1 MESVLKH
8 NLSLTEYQ
16 QLEENTS
23 TRYEYHHGEVFAM
36 AGGTME
42 HSGIAANVLKLLGN
56 LLPANCRPFESNLKI
71 YIAAVDKGLYPDV
84 SVACRPVDRM
94 KEINAITNPILLV
107 EVLSKSTAGYDL
119 GKKFWYFSQLPSL
132 REYVL
137 IEQES
142 WQVEVRYRS
151 AVDKNWEMTY
161 FQGENTEVALRSV
174 GIKLPMAQI
183 YQDID
188 DF

>member
-1 MESVLKH
+1 MEPVLKH
-8 NLSLTEYQ
+8 NLSLAEYQ
-16 QLEENTS
+16 QLEEDTS
-23 TRYEYHHGEVFAM
+23 TRYEYHDGEVFAM
-36 AGGTME
+36 AGGTFE
-42 HSGIAANVLKLLGN
+42 HSAITANVVGLFNN
-56 LLPANCRPFESNLKI
+56 LLPKNCRPLESNLKI
-71 YIAAVDKGLYPDV
+71 YISTVKKGLYPDV
-84 SVACRPVDRM
+84 SVVCRPVERM
-94 KEINAITNPILLV
+94 KEINAITNPVLLV
-107 EVLSKSTAGYDL
+107 EVLSKSTAGHDR
-119 GKKFWYFSQLPSL
+119 GEKFWFFSQLPSL
-132 REYVL
+132 KEYVL

-161 FQGENTEVALRSV
+161 FQGENTEVTLRSV